1 MVHPYMFLTFPS
13 VALPYGRNA
22 RDSVRHVQ
30 MSFSKRIY
38 I

>member
-1 MVHPYMFLTFPS
+1 MVHPYMFLTC